1 MRTIRRSYP
10 VPSPIP
16 ALAYASA
23 ASRVAWI
30 RSTLLPEEQLQRLQD
45 ANLQGMRDALARSRC
60 GKDVLL
66 MIDEGILP
74 YEAAVRCLQKL
85 ERLVANLMPAS
96 GKRYLNS
103 FSAAWMLEELKA
115 RIVEETKRQGISDD
129 TIRMAA
135 SLDAK
140 MATTLRD
147 AKVAQTPETSELLL
161 QLDKTYFE
169 DLLEATDGLDQEQ
182 RGQLSG
188 WLSPTLGWYN
198 LKAEILAK
206 KYGWQEMPSL
216 DVDGTFKGTSGL
228 LSLDPDEALRAGQKT
243 YEEEIYGW
251 AKAQA
256 YQDQFGVAPAQA
268 ALMLKQ
274 RELFML
280 AKLLTAERYGVRLA
294 QRRDC
299 QKNSLALPNQ
309 VYFVER

>member
-1 MRTIRRSYP
+1 MRTVRRSYP

-16 ALAYASA
+16 TLAYASA

-30 RSTLLPEEQLQRLQD
+30 RSTLLPEEQLHKLQD
-45 ANLQGMRDALARSRC
+45 ANLQGIRDALARSRC

-74 YEAAVRCLQKL
+74 YEAAVRCLRKL
-85 ERLVANLMPAS
+85 EQLVANLMPAS

-115 RIVEETKRQGISDD
+115 RIVEETKGQGISDD
-129 TIRMAA
+129 SIRIAA

-140 MATTLRD
+140 MATALKD
-147 AKVAQTPETSELLL
+147 AKVAQTRETSELLL
-161 QLDKTYFE
+161 QLDKIYFE
-169 DLLEATDGLDQEQ
+169 DLLEAADGLDREQ
-182 RGQLSG
+182 RAQLSG

-206 KYGWQEMPSL
+206 KYGWQEVPRL

-228 LSLDPDEALRAGQKT
+228 LSQDPDEALRSGQKT
-243 YEEEIYGW
+243 YEEEIYDW
-251 AKAQA
+251 AKAH
-256 YQDQFGVAPAQA
+256 QDQFGVAPAQA

-274 RELFML
+274 RELFIL
-280 AKLLTAERYGVRLA
+280 AELLTAERYGVRLA
-294 QRRDC
+294 QRRAC
-299 QKNSLALPNQ
+299 QKNSLALPDQ

>member
-10 VPSPIP
+10 IPSPIP
-16 ALAYASA
+16 TLAYASA

-30 RSTLLPEEQLQRLQD
+30 RSTLLPEEQLQKLQD
-45 ANLQGMRDALARSRC
+45 ANLQGIRDALARSRC

-74 YEAAVRCLQKL
+74 YEAAVRCLRKL
-85 ERLVANLMPAS
+85 EQLVANLMPAS

-115 RIVEETKRQGISDD
+115 RIVEETKGQGISDD
-129 TIRMAA
+129 AIRVAA

-140 MATTLRD
+140 MATALRD
-147 AKVAQTPETSELLL
+147 AKVAQVRETSELLL
-161 QLDKTYFE
+161 QLDKIYFE
-169 DLLEATDGLDQEQ
+169 DLLEAADGLEREQ
-182 RGQLSG
+182 RAQLSG

-206 KYGWQEMPSL
+206 KYGWQEVPRL

-228 LSLDPDEALRAGQKT
+228 LSLDPDEALRSGQKT

-256 YQDQFGVAPAQA
+256 HQDQFGVAPAQA

-274 RELFML
+274 RELFIL
-280 AKLLTAERYGVRLA
+280 AELLTAERYGVRLA
-294 QRRDC
+294 QRRAC
-299 QKNSLALPNQ
+299 QKKFTCSS
-309 VYFVER
+309 